1 MFPRAELEQVRLGL
15 RVTCRAARLLA
26 SGPLRRSARRA
37 GLAVAATTLLVLAIA
52 PVLLVVS
59 VLLKLF

>member
-37 GLAVAATTLLVLAIA
+37 GIAVAATTFLVFAMA
-52 PVLLVVS
+52 PALVS
-59 VLLKLF
+59 VVRKLF